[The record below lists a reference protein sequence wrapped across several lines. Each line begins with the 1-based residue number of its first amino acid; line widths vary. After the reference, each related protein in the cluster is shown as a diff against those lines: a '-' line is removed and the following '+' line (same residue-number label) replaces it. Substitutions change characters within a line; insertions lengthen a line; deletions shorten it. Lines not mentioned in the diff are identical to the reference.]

1 MAYPALHN
9 RTKPSAP
16 PVAKPAP
23 PTWSAHTLT
32 LWSGPSCARS
42 GGLQRRDGRSGSTVG
57 ASHTYKSPRRVP
69 DEGGHQCASGGT
81 HAAIRR
87 QSSAIKRDQAQ
98 SSAINVPVRMRPSVF
113 TATHGSVWSSASR
126 PKTALRQRSR
136 PDARRARDGASPNRS
151 SRSPHTTMRSPL
163 PPAPTP
169 STPSPSPSPSPPP
182 PPPSPSNTPPA
193 PSASGKAPTAAP
205 SVREAPLP
213 VP

>member
-87 QSSAIKRDQAQ
+87 QSSAIKRNQRTGEDA
-98 SSAINVPVRMRPSVF
+98 PVRIHSHAWKCLELGVASEDSLAPAQPPRRPP
-113 TATHGSVWSSASR
+113 R
-126 PKTALRQRSR
+126 P
-136 PDARRARDGASPNRS
+136 
-151 SRSPHTTMRSPL
+151 
-163 PPAPTP
+163 
-169 STPSPSPSPSPPP
+169 
-182 PPPSPSNTPPA
+182 
-193 PSASGKAPTAAP
+193 
-205 SVREAPLP
+205 
-213 VP
+213 